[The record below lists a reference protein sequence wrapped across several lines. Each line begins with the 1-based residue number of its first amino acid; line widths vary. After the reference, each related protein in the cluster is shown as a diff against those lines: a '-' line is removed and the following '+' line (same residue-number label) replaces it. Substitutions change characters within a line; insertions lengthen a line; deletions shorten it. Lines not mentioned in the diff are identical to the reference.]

1 MARSKRVTQKYV
13 DFSGGYQTFT
23 SPLLLKV
30 NESPFLYN
38 VDISKPGILAKAL
51 GYAQIGTGTGSGYNR
66 GVFAWNR
73 ENGDDELYQVY
84 GSDMYKYNGSSFVS
98 IGSGFGTASGAVEF
112 GVSFINTGTGVGT
125 AAETF
130 VERLYVTQGIE
141 GPVQYTT
148 GTSMVSL
155 ANVYA
160 KHLEVYKGRLYLGN
174 VKTGSKTYPSRVIF
188 SEVSRDSFPENNYFD
203 DMGEGITGLKE
214 YSGALFVFTQDKV
227 AAWDEYSLTVL
238 NTNGGTTNKQ
248 TIQVS
253 ESRMLW
259 YNRGGVYMYA
269 GGTEAVLISRP
280 VQDWITA
287 IENANEVTAGLD
299 PRGRYCLYIG
309 NVTLNGVNYNNVIL
323 RYDILI
329 NAWDI
334 LIDRPFKYW
343 TRNKAGGVYETYT
356 TNVNGQQVWQID
368 LGYALNGSAQESVY
382 QTPKLFGAA
391 ENVDDIKNAYEI
403 QVVYKPTGAN
413 EYLTAQYRVGGTG
426 TWSNVEGTV
435 NNVSLSGTDDIKVQ
449 RLIIPSKAAGKFIE
463 LKLSHSS
470 SGSGFNIYGINLI
483 YDVEAREEH

>member
-1 MARSKRVTQKYV
+1 MSRSKRVTQKYI

-84 GSDMYKYNGSSFVS
+84 GSDMYKYNGSNFVS
-98 IGSGFGTASGAVEF
+98 IGSGFGAGSDPVEW
-112 GVSFINTGTGVGT
+112 GVTFINTGTGVGT

-188 SEVSRDSFPENNYFD
+188 SEVSRDTFPENNYFD

-287 IENANEVTAGLD
+287 IGNANEVTAGLD

-368 LGYALNGSAQESVY
+368 LGYALNGSAQASVY

-403 QVVYKPTGAN
+403 QIVYKPTGAN

>member
-1 MARSKRVTQKYV
+1 MARSKRVVQKYI

-38 VDISKPGILAKAL
+38 VDISKPGILGKSL
-51 GYAQIGTGTGSGYNR
+51 GYAQIGTGAGSGYNR

-98 IGSGFGTASGAVEF
+98 IGSSFGSASASCEF

-125 AAETF
+125 AAGTF

-141 GPVQYTT
+141 GTVKYTT
-148 GTSMVSL
+148 GTNISSL
-155 ANVYA
+155 ANTYA

-174 VKTGSKTYPSRVIF
+174 VKTGSNTYPSRVIF
-188 SEVSRDSFPENNYFD
+188 SEVSKDSFPDNNYFD
-203 DMGEGITGLKE
+203 DMGEVIVGLKE

-248 TIQVS
+248 TVQVS

-269 GGTEAVLISRP
+269 GGTEATLISRP
-280 VQDWITA
+280 VQDWIVA
-287 IENANEVTAGLD
+287 ISNANEVTAGLD

-309 NVTLNGVNYNNVIL
+309 DVTLNSTNYSNVVL

-329 NAWDI
+329 NAWDV
-334 LIDRPFKYW
+334 LVDRPFKYW
-343 TRNKAGGVYETYT
+343 TRNKAAGVYETYA
-356 TNVNGQQVWQID
+356 TNPDGQEVWQTD
-368 LGYALNGSAQESVY
+368 LGYALNGSAQGSVY

-391 ENVDDIKNAYEI
+391 ENVDDIKNAYEV
-403 QVVYKPTGAN
+403 QVVYKPTGAS

-426 TWSNVEGTV
+426 NWSNVEGTTS
-435 NNVSLSGTDDIKVQ
+435 NVSLSGTDDIKVQ
-449 RLIIPSKAAGKFIE
+449 RLIIPSKAAGKFVE

-470 SGSGFNIYGINLI
+470 SGAGLNIYGLNLI
-483 YDVEAREEH
+483 YDVEEREEH

>member
-1 MARSKRVTQKYV
+1 MARSKRVVQKYL
-13 DFSGGYQTFT
+13 DFSGGHQSFT
-23 SPLLLKV
+23 SPLLLRV

-38 VDISKPGILAKAL
+38 VDISKPGILAKSL
-51 GYAQIGTGTGSGYNR
+51 GYAQIGTGTGSGSNR
-66 GVFAWNR
+66 GVYAWNR
-73 ENGDDELYQVY
+73 ENGNDELYQVY
-84 GSDMYKYNGSSFVS
+84 GSDMYKYNGTSFTS
-98 IGSGFGTASGAVEF
+98 IGSGFGSGTSPVEW

-125 AAETF
+125 GAETF

-141 GPVQYTT
+141 GEVKYTT
-148 GTSMVSL
+148 GTSMSSL
-155 ANVYA
+155 ANIYA

-188 SEVSRDSFPENNYFD
+188 SEVSKDTFPENNYFD

-269 GGTEAVLISRP
+269 GGTEATLISRP

-287 IENANEVTAGLD
+287 IGNANEVTAGLD
-299 PRGRYCLYIG
+299 PRGRYCLYVGDVI
-309 NVTLNGVNYNNVIL
+309 LNGVEYKNVVL

-334 LIDRPFKYW
+334 LVDRPFKYW
-343 TRNKAGGVYETYT
+343 TRNKAAGVYETYT
-356 TNVNGQQVWQID
+356 TNVDGQEVWQID
-368 LGYALNGSAQESVY
+368 LGYALNGSAQTSVY

-391 ENVDDIKNAYEI
+391 ENVDDIKNAYEVQI
-403 QVVYKPTGAN
+403 VYKPTGAE

-426 TWSNVEGTV
+426 NWSNIEGSV
-435 NNVSLSGTDDIKVQ
+435 NNIPLSGTDDIKVQ

-483 YDVEAREEH
+483 YDVEEREEH

>member
-1 MARSKRVTQKYV
+1 MARSKRVVQKYL
-13 DFSGGYQTFT
+13 DFSGGHQSFT
-23 SPLLLKV
+23 SPLLLRV

-38 VDISKPGILAKAL
+38 VDISKPGILAKSL

-98 IGSGFGTASGAVEF
+98 IGSGFGSGTSPVEW

-125 AAETF
+125 GAETF

-141 GPVQYTT
+141 GEVKYTT
-148 GTSMVSL
+148 GTNMSSL

-174 VKTGSKTYPSRVIF
+174 VKTGSNTYPSRVMF
-188 SEVSRDSFPENNYFD
+188 SEVSKDSFPANNYFD
-203 DMGEGITGLKE
+203 DMGEAIVGLKE
-214 YSGALFVFTQDKV
+214 YSGALFVFTEDKV

-269 GGTEAVLISRP
+269 GGTEATLISRP

-287 IENANEVTAGLD
+287 IGNANEVTAGLD

-309 NVTLNGVNYNNVIL
+309 DVTLNGVNYNNVIL

-368 LGYALNGSAQESVY
+368 LGYALNGSAQASVY

-403 QVVYKPTGAN
+403 QIVYKPTNAN

>member
-51 GYAQIGTGTGSGYNR
+51 GYAQIGTGTGSGSNR

-84 GSDMYKYNGSSFVS
+84 GSDMYKYNGSTFVS
-98 IGSGFGTASGAVEF
+98 IGSGFGTGASPVEF

-148 GTSMVSL
+148 GTSMASL
-155 ANVYA
+155 TNVYA

-188 SEVSRDSFPENNYFD
+188 SEVSKDTFPENNYFD

-287 IENANEVTAGLD
+287 IGNANEVTAGLD

-356 TNVNGQQVWQID
+356 TNVSGQQVWQID
-368 LGYALNGSAQESVY
+368 LGYALNGSAQASVY

-403 QVVYKPTGAN
+403 QIVYKPTNAN

-483 YDVEAREEH
+483 YDVEEREEH

>member
-1 MARSKRVTQKYV
+1 MARSKRVVQKYL
-13 DFSGGYQTFT
+13 DFSGGHQSFT
-23 SPLLLKV
+23 SPLLLRV

-38 VDISKPGILAKAL
+38 VDISKPGILAKSL
-51 GYAQIGTGTGSGYNR
+51 GYAQIGTGTGSGSNR
-66 GVFAWNR
+66 GVYAWNR
-73 ENGDDELYQVY
+73 ENGNDELYQVY
-84 GSDMYKYNGSSFVS
+84 GSDMYKYNGTNFES
-98 IGSGFGTASGAVEF
+98 IGSGFGSGTSPVEW

-125 AAETF
+125 GAETF

-141 GPVQYTT
+141 GKVKYTT
-148 GTSMVSL
+148 GTNMSSL

-174 VKTGSKTYPSRVIF
+174 VKTGSNTYPSRVIF
-188 SEVSRDSFPENNYFD
+188 SEVSKDSFPANNYFD
-203 DMGEGITGLKE
+203 DMGEAIVGLKE
-214 YSGALFVFTQDKV
+214 YSGALFVFTEDKV

-269 GGTEAVLISRP
+269 GGTEATLISRP

-287 IENANEVTAGLD
+287 IVDANEVTAGLD
-299 PRGRYCLYIG
+299 PRGRYCLCIG
-309 NVTLNGVNYNNVIL
+309 DVTLNGTNYSNVIL

-329 NAWDI
+329 NSWDV

-343 TRNKAGGVYETYT
+343 TRNKAGGVYETYA
-356 TNVNGQQVWQID
+356 TNVDGQEVWQVD
-368 LGYALNGSAQESVY
+368 LGYALNGSAQGSVY

-391 ENVDDIKNAYEI
+391 ENVDDIKHAYEVQI
-403 QVVYKPTGAN
+403 VFKPTNKN
-413 EYLTAQYRVGGTG
+413 EYLTTQYRVGGTG
-426 TWSNVEGTV
+426 NWSNVEGTTD
-435 NNVSLSGTDDIKVQ
+435 NVSLSGTDDIKVQ
-449 RLIIPSKAAGKFIE
+449 RLIIPSKASGKFIE

-470 SGSGFNIYGINLI
+470 SEAGFNIYGINLI
-483 YDVEAREEH
+483 YDVEEKEEH